1 MARRSFRHHL
11 GLKFIS
17 LALAALLWLVVAGE
31 PIVERALRVPLE
43 FTNLPA
49 QLEIVGEPP
58 DVVDVR
64 VRGSSGSLS
73 RIAAGELVALI
84 DLAAARPGRRLF
96 HLTTSDVRVPFG
108 VEVVQ
113 VNPASV
119 AMSFEPSSAKVVPV
133 VPGVEGEPAAGYV
146 VGTVTAEPPTVE
158 VIGPV
163 SALRQLTEAITEP
176 VSVVGATETV
186 NETVTIGVPD
196 AAVRLRSPQ
205 NARVTVTVA
214 AAPVEWVV
222 QDVRVQPRGGSRQAQ
237 LTPDRVTVNVRGP
250 AEMAATQAG
259 SFEAT
264 VDITGLEPGQ
274 YVLPVRVVAPAR
286 IGVVTVEP
294 AQVRVRVR

>member
-1 MARRSFRHHL
+1 MAVRSFRHHL

-49 QLEIVGEPP
+49 QLELVGDPP

-64 VRGSSGSLS
+64 VRGSSGTLS

-84 DLAAARPGRRLF
+84 DLTAARPGRRLF
-96 HLTTSDVRVPFG
+96 HLTAADVRAPFG
-108 VEVVQ
+108 VDVVQ
-113 VNPASV
+113 VNPASI
-119 AMSFEPSSAKVVPV
+119 AMTFEPASTKVVPV
-133 VPGVEGEPAAGYV
+133 VPAVEGEPASGYV
-146 VGTVTAEPPTVE
+146 VGTVAADPQTVE

-176 VSVVGATETV
+176 VSVAGATEAV

-196 AAVRLRSPQ
+196 AAVRLRVPQ
-205 NARVTVTVA
+205 NARVSVA
-214 AAPVEWVV
+214 VAPAPVEWVV
-222 QDVRVQPRGGSRQAQ
+222 EGVAVAPRGSSRQVQVA
-237 LTPDRVTVNVRGP
+237 PDRVLVKVRGP
-250 AEMAATQAG
+250 AEMAATDTTA
-259 SFEAT
+259 FEAV
-264 VDITGLEPGQ
+264 VDVSGLEPGQ

-286 IGVVTVEP
+286 IGVVAVDP

>member
-1 MARRSFRHHL
+1 MAYRGFRHHL

-49 QLEIVGEPP
+49 QLEMVGDPP

-64 VRGSSGSLS
+64 VRGSSGALS

-84 DLAAARPGRRLF
+84 DLASARPGRRLF
-96 HLTTSDVRVPFG
+96 HLTATDVRSPFG

-113 VNPASV
+113 VNPASI
-119 AMSFEPSSAKVVPV
+119 AMTFEPSSTKVVPV

-146 VGTVTAEPPTVE
+146 VGTVTAEPQTVE

-176 VSVVGATETV
+176 VSVAGATEPV

-196 AAVRLRSPQ
+196 AAVRLRAPQ
-205 NARVTVTVA
+205 SARVSVA
-214 AAPVEWVV
+214 VGPAPVEWVV
-222 QDVRVQPRGGSRQAQ
+222 EDVPVTPRGASRQVDV
-237 LTPDRVTVNVRGP
+237 TPGRVLVNVRGP
-250 AEMAATQAG
+250 AEIAATDTAA
-259 SFEAT
+259 FEAT
-264 VDITGLEPGQ
+264 VDVAGLDPGE

-286 IGVVTVEP
+286 IGVVAVDP